1 MENFDLRKYLAEGKL
16 FENALAQKLR
26 DEATFAQAT
35 LESNKERALNLLVG
49 IYGNEEVMKGK
60 SAASV
65 RARAVIGP
73 SLERLLDIGL

>member
-1 MENFDLRKYLAEGKL
+1 MSTAEQNYLW
-16 FENALAQKLR
+16 QKLR

-65 RARAVIGP
+65 RARDVIGP